1 MLRGR
6 LVPAVLALWEEESDG
21 NNSPQTRAGASHG
34 EAVIWAEKEQH
45 SFSFGPLGAEKGYL
59 AARSRGPAR
68 SRVRRKGRGGREHA
82 SAP

>member
-1 MLRGR
+1 ML
-6 LVPAVLALWEEESDG
+6 LALWEEESDG
-21 NNSPQTRAGASHG
+21 NNSPQSRAGASHG

-68 SRVRRKGRGGREHA
+68 QSEEKGKGRQGARISSVSC
-82 SAP
+82 SAGLC